1 MTLSER
7 IARQREIE
15 AAAIGRP
22 SVFAPAICAG
32 RLAYDIGRGPSCGN
46 PATHPAHTL
55 TLSPFT
61 RRALAGTL
69 PAAEIG
75 R

>member
-7 IARQREIE
+7 IAR
-15 AAAIGRP
+15 AAARSNIPVCRTCRLRHDGAAWAAGIGWHD
-22 SVFAPAICAG
+22 AP
-32 RLAYDIGRGPSCGN
+32 PV
-46 PATHPAHTL
+46 
-55 TLSPFT
+55 SPFT

-69 PAAEIG
+69 PAAELG